1 MPTATR
7 RSRTLAI
14 VAAFFAA
21 TVVASCSKETSQH
34 EAMEDSLEHA
44 ARQPAPAPAPAPGG
58 PTAEE
63 PQAAPDTAI
72 TDAGIAAIVVAAN
85 TVDVKNGEL
94 AQKNSASDAVKT
106 LASQMITDH
115 TSVNAKVNQLAS
127 RFGLAPKDNDA
138 SRRITSDGNAARA
151 QLEGKTGAEFDRD
164 WVANEIAYHEAVL
177 GLLDTVLIPRATN
190 ADLVALLRAVRPTLA
205 QHVDHA
211 RTVQRALDRPAP
223 AAIR

>member
-1 MPTATR
+1 V
-7 RSRTLAI
+7 I
-14 VAAFFAA
+14 
-21 TVVASCSKETSQH
+21 
-34 EAMEDSLEHA
+34 
-44 ARQPAPAPAPAPGG
+44 
-58 PTAEE
+58 
-63 PQAAPDTAI
+63 
-72 TDAGIAAIVVAAN
+72 AAN

-94 AQKNSASDAVKT
+94 AQKTSASDAVKT
-106 LASQMITDH
+106 LATQMITDH

-177 GLLDTVLIPRATN
+177 DLVDTVLIPRATN

-223 AAIR
+223 AAIARRVVRHGPRWTLEEPASTLVRLKKLPAKPCRSGHVRRGARVIATHSQPLSPNRRGPVPVARRSL